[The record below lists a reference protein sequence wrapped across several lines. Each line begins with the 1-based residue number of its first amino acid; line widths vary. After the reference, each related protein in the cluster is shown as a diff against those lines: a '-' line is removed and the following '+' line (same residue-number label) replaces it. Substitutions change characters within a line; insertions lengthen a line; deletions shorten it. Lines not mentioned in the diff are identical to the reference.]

1 MTAID
6 DARAALHAAQEHI
19 GHATTILYACHQ
31 GAGQIIQQAT
41 QLGASGVA
49 NNVAGLRKQIETVH
63 HDLAVIDGQAN
74 KARQLL
80 DGLDAHATPADI
92 AAALAAAYEQT
103 NEMIKHAG
111 HAASQVD
118 RLIATTHA
126 VLRGGRPEPM
136 VAKLTDAKTHLETVA
151 QQSQIAGDK
160 AQQTQGAVT
169 VLGNF

>member
-1 MTAID
+1 VTAID

-49 NNVAGLRKQIETVH
+49 NNVAGLR
-63 HDLAVIDGQAN
+63 
-74 KARQLL
+74 
-80 DGLDAHATPADI
+80 
-92 AAALAAAYEQT
+92 
-103 NEMIKHAG
+103 KHAG